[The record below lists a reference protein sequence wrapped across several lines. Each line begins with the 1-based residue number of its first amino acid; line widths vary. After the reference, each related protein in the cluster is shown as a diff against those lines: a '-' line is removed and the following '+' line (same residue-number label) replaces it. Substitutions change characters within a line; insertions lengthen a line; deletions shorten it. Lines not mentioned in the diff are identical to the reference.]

1 MLIILMLISPV
12 FAESTPV
19 PGLSFFKLDN
29 GLELFVLENHAV
41 PLTRIQ
47 VTFRCGALTQT
58 PETCGIFHLYEH
70 MLFKGNKKYQT
81 ETQFA
86 AAMS

>member
-1 MLIILMLISPV
+1 MKRIKVFSAMLVILMLISPV

-41 PLTRIQ
+41 PLPA
-47 VTFRCGALTQT
+47 FR
-58 PETCGIFHLYEH
+58 
-70 MLFKGNKKYQT
+70 
-81 ETQFA
+81 
-86 AAMS
+86 